1 MRVAVVDIGSNSIK
15 LLVAAR
21 APGGPLV
28 EVATRT
34 LDVRI
39 SGGIGSERP
48 PPRRHAKGQG
58 GGPAPPAAPL
68 RPTSGWGGGSARI
81 GPVSADR
88 RWNRGLPRS
97 RASCPRPGG
106 WAPT

>member
-1 MRVAVVDIGSNSIK
+1 MMASSSAASMPRCARPPRAMRVAVVDIGSNSIK

-39 SGGIGSERP
+39 SGGIGSDRP
-48 PPRRHAKGQG
+48 RLGRQAMEQGVAAVAGLVSEARRLG
-58 GGPAPPAAPL
+58 
-68 RPTSGWGGGSARI
+68 
-81 GPVSADR
+81 ADVIDA
-88 RWNRGLPRS
+88 GAG
-97 RASCPRPGG
+97 RA
-106 WAPT
+106 